1 LDRAV
6 LPHGGNRIGA
16 IVFGLEKA
24 GVRVLITGMST
35 MIGKMM
41 VGLAA
46 AAIVASVTPMSASAQ
61 ESKLK
66 VAIPKRVCEMVTAD
80 TQNWGKQKV
89 QICGPA
95 GARGQATTTTKHQKH
110 QSKIQQSPQQPSQ
123 SRQQP
128 NQNR

>member
-1 LDRAV
+1 
-6 LPHGGNRIGA
+6 
-16 IVFGLEKA
+16 
-24 GVRVLITGMST
+24 MST

-41 VGLAA
+41 IGLAA
-46 AAIVASVTPMSASAQ
+46 AAVVASVTPMSASAQ

-66 VAIPKRVCEMVTAD
+66 VAIPKRICEMVTAD

-95 GARGQATTTTKHQKH
+95 GARGQATKHQKLQSRLQQNPNPH
-110 QSKIQQSPQQPSQ
+110 QSTQ
-123 SRQQP
+123 SRQQQ

>member
-1 LDRAV
+1 
-6 LPHGGNRIGA
+6 
-16 IVFGLEKA
+16 
-24 GVRVLITGMST
+24 MST

-41 VGLAA
+41 IGLAA
-46 AAIVASVTPMSASAQ
+46 AAVVAAITPMSASAQ

-95 GARGQATTTTKHQKH
+95 GARGQATIKHQKH
-110 QSKIQQSPQQPSQ
+110 QGKLQQNPNPQQ
-123 SRQQP
+123 
-128 NQNR
+128 

>member
-1 LDRAV
+1 
-6 LPHGGNRIGA
+6 
-16 IVFGLEKA
+16 
-24 GVRVLITGMST
+24 MST

-41 VGLAA
+41 IGLAA
-46 AAIVASVTPMSASAQ
+46 ATVVAFAVPMSASAQ

-95 GARGQATTTTKHQKH
+95 GARGQATKHQKYQGKLQH
-110 QSKIQQSPQQPSQ
+110 NPNQQQQNQ
-123 SRQQP
+123 GRQQQ